1 MVPDKV
7 KNNDTVA
14 STFLP
19 GNIHMVNISNNLNIE
34 PKIIKDYL
42 TISIDQK
49 VSKGDVIA
57 ENKGFFGLF
66 KTQVTSPLSGKIS
79 NISTTTG
86 QIMLSEAD
94 IPVEINGKGS
104 SAFLI
109 MVRMQTK

>member
-1 MVPDKV
+1 MSKSYTPGLKILENTKIIKERKLPLKGNINCSIGDKV

-42 TISIDQK
+42 SISIGQE

-57 ENKGFFGLF
+57 ENKLLREHINIMEKKQVA
-66 KTQVTSPLSGKIS
+66 KTRKT
-79 NISTTTG
+79 
-86 QIMLSEAD
+86 
-94 IPVEINGKGS
+94 KG
-104 SAFLI
+104 
-109 MVRMQTK
+109 